1 MPLLSWAKAPVT
13 PSKRV
18 IARTLNFN
26 FIIRLLNLPG
36 ISILDPGCV
45 SVYTQLPSLD
55 LAGSVCL
62 FPSQA
67 PPLPR
72 RRRRE
77 GFFALRAS
85 HYGGRARAPKTAEL
99 DDFGKTPA
107 SFPLFPIGSP
117 PPAPPPPAGGFF
129 RAASLSLWRSVK
141 VAEAGEP

>member
-85 HYGGRARAPKTAEL
+85 HYGGRSMGVEAADRV
-99 DDFGKTPA
+99 
-107 SFPLFPIGSP
+107 
-117 PPAPPPPAGGFF
+117 GFLKCPE
-129 RAASLSLWRSVK
+129 S
-141 VAEAGEP
+141 